1 MPGEHGD
8 DWQYWRDRAEK
19 ARTKADQTQDRRSK
33 RRTLG
38 LADFYE
44 RLAEQIKQRSSAEKS
59 TPQSK

>member
-1 MPGEHGD
+1 MSGKDGD

-19 ARTKADQTQDRRSK
+19 TRAKADKTQDRRSK

-44 RLAEQIKQRSSAEKS
+44 RLAEQIEQRSSTEKS
-59 TPQSK
+59 GRQSK